1 MFKRLIW
8 KQDRVLLD
16 DLVFRLQHYKSDN
29 WELGDECFIFFK
41 IKHLID
47 QYAHFWGT
55 RNDFKPKNIL
65 ELGMF
70 DGGSVAF
77 WFEYFKPE
85 KHVGVDIQQKQDSSY
100 FRKYIQNKALQDRIS
115 TFWSTNQGDS
125 KRLRQIVNQEFS
137 GPLDL
142 VIDDASHMYD
152 LTRQSFLTL
161 FPLLRP
167 GGLYVIEDW
176 AWGHWQEFIK
186 PDHPWS
192 QKTPLTQLIIEL
204 VEATGSTQGNWTEQ
218 AVVSNLAVYQGFV
231 VVEKGKRDLAET
243 DFELE
248 DYINRVGK

>member
-1 MFKRLIW
+1 MFERLIW
-8 KQDRVLLD
+8 KHDRVLLD
-16 DLVFRLQHYKSDN
+16 DLVFRLQHYKSDD
-29 WELGDECFIFFK
+29 WDLGDECFTFFK

-47 QYAHFWGT
+47 QYAQFWEM
-55 RNDFKPKNIL
+55 RKDFTPKNIL

-77 WFEYFKPE
+77 WFEYFEPQ
-85 KHVGVDIQQKQDSSY
+85 KHVGVDIQQRQDSPY
-100 FRKYIQNKALQDRIS
+100 FCEYIKSRELENRIK
-115 TFWSTNQGDS
+115 TFWNTDQGDANE
-125 KRLRQIVNQEFS
+125 LRQIVEQEFS

-152 LTRQSFLTL
+152 LTRKSFLTL

-176 AWGHWQEFIK
+176 AWGHWKQFIN

-192 QKTPLTQLIIEL
+192 KKTPLTQLVIEL
-204 VEATGSTQGNWTEQ
+204 IETTGSTQGNWTDK
-218 AVVSNLAVYQGFV
+218 AVISSLTVYQGFV
-231 VVEKGKRDLAET
+231 VVEKGKEQVSHT

-248 DYINRVGK
+248 DYINRAGK